1 MTRTLTPRTLATRTA
16 ALMGLTLLTACSS
29 TLSEVNQAPGL
40 TPVGAGLNTTHA
52 ALPVSLAPAESPRAY
67 HSLWTDRRDN
77 LFSDPRAMRIGD
89 VVTVRI
95 AIDDEASLDNQSTRS
110 RNSAAG
116 IGLGFGF
123 GVDGVGSSGNFGADV
138 NSNSTTRGRGSVGR
152 SEQIFVSVAAV
163 VTNVLPNGNL
173 LISGSQEVRVNYE
186 MRVLTVAGLV
196 RPRDISPNNTIR
208 YDQIAEARISYG
220 GAGRSTEVQQP
231 GWGQQL
237 FDRVTPF

>member
-1 MTRTLTPRTLATRTA
+1 MTRRFATRTL
-16 ALMGLTLLTACSS
+16 ALIGLTALTACSS
-29 TLSEVNQAPGL
+29 TLSEINQAPGL
-40 TPVGAGLNTTHA
+40 SPVGAGLNTAHA
-52 ALPVSLAPAESPRAY
+52 ALPVSQAAVSEPRAY
-67 HSLWTDRRDN
+67 HSLWSDRRDN
-77 LFSDPRAMRIGD
+77 LFSDPRAMRAGD

-110 RNSAAG
+110 RNSGAG

-123 GVDGVGSSGNFGADV
+123 GVNGVGSNGDFGVDV
-138 NSNSTTRGRGSVGR
+138 NSNSTSRGRGSVGR
-152 SEQIFVSVAAV
+152 SERIVVSVAAV
-163 VTNVLPNGNL
+163 VTSVLPNGNL

-186 MRVLTVAGLV
+186 MRVLSVAGIA
-196 RPRDISPNNTIR
+196 RPRDISPNNSIR